1 MALQWL
7 GEAWN
12 EQLDAVLAL
21 DRRTALAMR
30 ELREAQRDFERLAL
44 VMVAVE
50 ERRLANPSA
59 ATEAAWDRHLVRL
72 GEAEDRLGHA
82 AARHRAL
89 ALHAVGV
96 LGSVAPQGPFCRP
109 FRDQG

>member
-7 GEAWN
+7 SEAWN

-50 ERRLANPSA
+50 ERHLANPSA
-59 ATEAAWDRHLVRL
+59 ATEAAWRRARENRPQNETAKGQQTPRGSSISCHP
-72 GEAEDRLGHA
+72 AE
-82 AARHRAL
+82 
-89 ALHAVGV
+89 
-96 LGSVAPQGPFCRP
+96 
-109 FRDQG
+109 